1 MGILDIPFPLFS
13 WVDESLRTV
22 LSPLMLIVFW
32 AVLASIVSMLLYQL
46 FSKQEAIFR
55 VNARASE
62 ARREL
67 IRYDGEFPGFLS
79 LTRRTLALS
88 AKQLQLTLGPAV
100 ISSVPLASLI
110 AWLSLAYGYGFAVP
124 GSVIEVKTYPQEI
137 AIRWEPAAAPVPG
150 ERVWR
155 VAWPAPGQTV
165 RLIEEDGRKVFA
177 LPPAA
182 PVPIIH
188 KRRWWNIIL
197 GNPIGYLPEEGALD
211 RIEYEL
217 PTIVYIDAGPAWLG
231 SWATIFFTVLLLCS
245 LAIKI
250 GFRIK

>member
-1 MGILDIPFPLFS
+1 MGILDSPFPLFS

-32 AVLASIVSMLLYQL
+32 GVLASIVSMLLYQL
-46 FSKQEAIFR
+46 FSKQEAISHIS
-55 VNARASE
+55 AEASE
-62 ARREL
+62 TRREL

-79 LTRRTLALS
+79 LTARALALS
-88 AKQLQLTLGPAV
+88 TKQLRLTLGPAA
-100 ISSVPLASLI
+100 ISSVPLVSLI
-110 AWLSLAYGYGFAVP
+110 AWLSLAYGYGFAAP

-137 AIRWEPAAAPVPG
+137 DIRWVPAAAPVPG
-150 ERVWR
+150 ERIWR

-165 RLIEEDGRKVFA
+165 RLIGEDGREVFA

-182 PVPIIH
+182 PVPVIH
-188 KRRWWNIIL
+188 RRRWWNVIL

-217 PTIVYIDAGPAWLG
+217 PPIIYVDLSPAWLG
-231 SWATIFFTVLLLCS
+231 SWEAIFFTVLLFCS

>member
-46 FSKQEAIFR
+46 LSKQEAISQ
-55 VNARASE
+55 VSAEASE
-62 ARREL
+62 ARRQL

-79 LTRRTLALS
+79 LIGRSLALS
-88 AKQLQLTLGPAV
+88 AKHLRLTLGPAV
-100 ISSVPLASLI
+100 ISSVPLVSLI
-110 AWLSLAYGYGFAVP
+110 AWLSLAYGYGFAAP

-137 AIRWEPAAAPVPG
+137 DIRWEPAAAPAPG
-150 ERVWR
+150 ERGWR
-155 VAWPAPGQTV
+155 IAWPAPGQTV
-165 RLIEEDGRKVFA
+165 RLMAEDGREVFT

-182 PVPIIH
+182 PVPVIH
-188 KRRWWNIIL
+188 RRRWWNVIL

-211 RIEYEL
+211 RIEYAL
-217 PTIVYIDAGPAWLG
+217 PPVIYVDLGPAWLG
-231 SWATIFFTVLLLCS
+231 SWEAIFFTVLLFCS